1 MVTSPRQEAPGSL
14 ERVRE
19 LLNTWLIPND
29 TREPADTFDDFA
41 EKRGFA
47 TAERRELRA
56 LRDDLRLAVER
67 PPEADAI
74 LTMWIERAR
83 LRPVVREGHVTF
95 VAESG
100 PAGSLVATVLSAII
114 DGMWPRLK
122 ACPDCRWV
130 FFDHTRNAGKRW
142 CVMSADGSG
151 ARGCGTIAKV
161 RRYRERHPDRQ

>member
-1 MVTSPRQEAPGSL
+1 MVTSARQEAPGPL
-14 ERVRE
+14 EQVRE

-41 EKRGFA
+41 DEHGVSTPA
-47 TAERRELRA
+47 RRELRT
-56 LRDDLRLAVER
+56 LRDDLRRAVER

-74 LTMWIERAR
+74 LTTWVERAR
-83 LRPVVREGHVTF
+83 LRTVVRDGEVTF
-95 VAESG
+95 VAANGPSG
-100 PAGSLVATVLSAII
+100 SMVATVLTAII
-114 DGMWPRLK
+114 DGTWPRLK

-130 FFDHTRNAGKRW
+130 FFDHTRNASKRW

-161 RRYRERHPDRQ
+161 RRYRERHPKR